1 MTHGSEGRDRPMAV
15 LPEDAADD
23 PVKTIGAMRELVGG
37 L

>member
-1 MTHGSEGRDRPMAV
+1 MAV